1 MNQQKYYCKECGR
14 EISEYTNSSNRG
26 MCYTCSQN
34 AYIADTFISAGIGDV
49 SEWKHKAERAEKEL
63 ADLKTEMLHKYN
75 FGVKVPME
83 VERLQLKIKIEQQAE
98 KELQEEGKNE

>member
-1 MNQQKYYCKECGR
+1 MTEQELIAKLQKECESKEEAYNR
-14 EISEYTNSSNRG
+14 CYIDYKYWKDKAKEYQHR
-26 MCYTCSQN
+26 
-34 AYIADTFISAGIGDV
+34 
-49 SEWKHKAERAEKEL
+49 AERAEKEL

-98 KELQEEGKNE
+98 KELQEEGKE